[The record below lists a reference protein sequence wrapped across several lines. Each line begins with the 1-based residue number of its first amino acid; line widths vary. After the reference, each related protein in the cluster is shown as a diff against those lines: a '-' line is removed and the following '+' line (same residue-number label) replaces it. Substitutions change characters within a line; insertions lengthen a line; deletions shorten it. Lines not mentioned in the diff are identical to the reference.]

1 MMAKTEMA
9 NSIARQDILTII
21 IVVVVMFLVYMDG
34 HYWYSPFSYSHDGLW
49 SDCRQSKNGDVTTF
63 VCKQGEISIKEAK

>member
-1 MMAKTEMA
+1 MAKTEET
-9 NSIARQDILTII
+9 ARINRRQTIVLILIF
-21 IVVVVMFLVYMDG
+21 VALFLAYMDS